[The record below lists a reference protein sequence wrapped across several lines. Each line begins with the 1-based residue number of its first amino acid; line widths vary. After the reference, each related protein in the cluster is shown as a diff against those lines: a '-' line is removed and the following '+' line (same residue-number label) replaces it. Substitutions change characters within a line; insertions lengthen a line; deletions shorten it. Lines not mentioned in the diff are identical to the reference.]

1 MSIRMQRIGSQ
12 MQKYLAIIID
22 SKVKDPAIEGMV
34 SVTKVECAS
43 DLKTAK
49 VYVTMLGDGLDKA
62 IVALNNSASFIR
74 KELASEMREIRTVP
88 ALTFLEDLAMK
99 KMDEVDAILEN
110 IKKEEN

>member
-1 MSIRMQRIGSQ
+1 MQRIGSQ

-22 SKVKDPAIEGMV
+22 GKVKDPAIEGMV

-49 VYVTMLGDGLDKA
+49 VYITMLGDGIEKA
-62 IVALNNSASFIR
+62 VAALNNSATFIR
-74 KELASEMREIRTVP
+74 RELAAEMSEIRTVP

-99 KMDEVDAILEN
+99 KMDEVDAILES
-110 IKKEEN
+110 IKSNN